1 MFNGLRYK
9 ESVNKQIEASFAGC
23 TFNFRIETK
32 HKTASCGSDEILG
45 KQTNSSKLCFTR
57 NKEHYI
63 CMIIITLTLH

>member
-32 HKTASCGSDEILG
+32 HKTIRGSDKILG
-45 KQTNSSKLCFTR
+45 NSSKFCFTR
-57 NKEHYI
+57 NKEQYI